1 MRCQK
6 RELNLLLLQRLL
18 KFYKKRE
25 AYLQNTNLIF
35 CPGNLRDAGG
45 ECHVKPDGLLIWE
58 QDDKELTLLLLNTG
72 THSDLF

>member
-6 RELNLLLLQRLL
+6 RGLNLLLLQKVIEILQETGSLPSEYKPHLL
-18 KFYKKRE
+18 PAICAMR
-25 AYLQNTNLIF
+25 
-35 CPGNLRDAGG
+35 G